1 LWELWGAFALVQS
14 HVWVVSSTLA
24 DAIGRRDCVNLISKI
39 VDKFKQKTMDP
50 LKYWSEKLEK
60 SLPKSTF
67 YENYSVRR
75 KAIEMLKK
83 IPGSEKNLMEYWS
96 KTIKNYNLFGIEEVK
111 EAIEELNIEDQ
122 ESILIRFWVN
132 VLSSNMRKRCPCE
145 SEVRRSIEELKKLP
159 GSNEVLSRVFSQN
172 FEPPYE
178 INRDRSR
185 LEQIV
190 SEELRQ
196 LPGGI
201 RVLEKYWSKQLRER
215 GREGQ
220 VIEELKKLPG
230 GDVEIF
236 KYWSKNTSVTEAII
250 EYQKAANSE
259 TQYNM
264 YLEILSAISF
274 KDNVYEDFVV
284 VELENYL
291 KQNIKEFDYN
301 KIMQV
306 RNGFEAKLEELKNSI
321 RFLNS
326 RLDSLPELII
336 ETETVVDD
344 WGPDGWPNVW
354 YEETSEIPNPEIK
367 KTKAEIARKER
378 FEERFKNLLSLIET
392 RQMLKK

>member
-201 RVLEKYWSKQLRER
+201 RVLEKYWSKQR

>member
-39 VDKFKQKTMDP
+39 VDKFKQKTMEP

>member
-39 VDKFKQKTMDP
+39 VDKFKQKTMEP

-201 RVLEKYWSKQLRER
+201 RVLEKYWSKQR

>member
-1 LWELWGAFALVQS
+1 
-14 HVWVVSSTLA
+14 
-24 DAIGRRDCVNLISKI
+24 
-39 VDKFKQKTMDP
+39 
-50 LKYWSEKLEK
+50 
-60 SLPKSTF
+60 
-67 YENYSVRR
+67 
-75 KAIEMLKK
+75 
-83 IPGSEKNLMEYWS
+83 MEYWS

-201 RVLEKYWSKQLRER
+201 RVLEKYWSKQR

-264 YLEILSAISF
+264 HLEILSAISF